1 MSNRRKRERA
11 TERALLGTLAVCLG
25 FLVPLSA
32 AADEF
37 DQFAIAKNAFEA
49 GEYEVAVTRFEE
61 LLSAEP
67 KNPAL
72 VLETHKLLGVSYLF
86 VGNRHEAEANFLK
99 LLTLSPEYSL
109 DPMVFPIDVVD
120 FFTEIKQK
128 NDERLAEFAR
138 ARAAEEAARRKAEEE
153 ARRKELE
160 KLARTFYLERSREEK
175 SLLVALMPLGAGQF
189 QNGEKLKGALFLGG
203 ELLLGATAVTTYF
216 LHEGLRP
223 RSKEPFTSTSDR
235 EAYERLE
242 AGYRITNHAS
252 LVALAVV
259 ATVGIIDSLYNFE
272 RETIIWKE
280 VEEGD
285 VPDDVKPTLS
295 KAALVPFAT
304 ENAIGLSATASF

>member
-1 MSNRRKRERA
+1 MSSWCKQQRAIERTVPA
-11 TERALLGTLAVCLG
+11 TLLVCLG
-25 FLVPLSA
+25 LLFPLGA
-32 AADEF
+32 TADEF

-61 LLSAEP
+61 LLIAEP

-86 VGNRHEAEANFLK
+86 VGNRKEAEANFLK
-99 LLTLSPEYSL
+99 LLTLSPEYAL
-109 DPMVFPIDVVD
+109 DPMELPIDVVD
-120 FFTEIKQK
+120 FFTEIKHK
-128 NDERLAEFAR
+128 NDERLAEIAR

-160 KLARTFYLERSREEK
+160 ALARTFYLERSREEK
-175 SLLVALMPLGAGQF
+175 SLLVSLMPLGAGQF
-189 QNGEKLKGALFLGG
+189 QNGEKLKGSLFLGG

-223 RSKEPFTSTSDR
+223 RSKEPFTSESDR

-252 LVALAVV
+252 LVALAVL

-272 RETIIWKE
+272 KETVIWKE

-285 VPDDVKPTLS
+285 VPDEVKPTLS

-304 ENAIGLSATASF
+304 QNAIGLSATANF